1 MQESRVQVGVKKL
14 PMHLQ
19 SSQNR
24 LLIKGGKVVN
34 DDRMFT
40 ADVYIEDGV
49 IRQLGNQLSIPGG
62 VRVIDAAGKM
72 VIPGGVD
79 PHTSFESS
87 YLGIN
92 TSDDFYSGT
101 KAALAGGTTTI
112 INCIAPTQSASILET
127 YEKCR
132 QLADTKV
139 CCDYTVHI
147 VVPQYDAKISK
158 EMELL
163 VKEKGVNSFRVFLSG
178 ACGLLLDDNDLFE
191 ISKQCRNLGAILQV
205 HAENGRLVKIMESK
219 IYNDGITGPEGC
231 LYAHPEMAEVEATH
245 RALSVCD
252 AAGCPLYILQ
262 VTSPK
267 AAYQISE
274 ARLRGNIVVGETLA
288 AALGAD
294 GRHYKNTCWRHAAGY
309 VLYPPLRDNPCT
321 PSELMRYVSTGV
333 LECTASGHC
342 VFKAEQK
349 AIGKDDFRKIP
360 PGVNGAEDRMSI
372 VWEKGVVSGIMDP
385 CKFVAA
391 TSTNAAKVFNLYPQK
406 GRIEVGSDADLVIW
420 DGDATRT
427 ISVKGNHENSDFN
440 IFEGVQCHGVPVVV
454 ITAGR
459 VVLENGELRVTQGA
473 GRFIPVSPFS
483 PYIYERTKRLN
494 LLRSV
499 KPIMRDPYNGP
510 VSTEFTVPTEDVGV
524 KNGTDKIPVG
534 PDGDGLRPRSPTRS
548 GGRNMQESSFSLSG
562 AQYDDGRPIRTA
574 IRTKQ
579 PPGGASNA
587 LW

>member
-1 MQESRVQVGVKKL
+1 MNESRVQVGVKKL

-24 LLIKGGKVVN
+24 LLVKGGKVVN
-34 DDRMFT
+34 DDRMFV
-40 ADVYIEDGV
+40 ADIYIEDGV
-49 IRQLGNQLSIPGG
+49 IRQVGSQLSIPGG
-62 VRVIDAAGKM
+62 VRVIDASGKL

-79 PHTSFESS
+79 PHTCFESS
-87 YLGIN
+87 CFGQA

-101 KAALAGGTTTI
+101 RAALAGGTTTI
-112 INCIAPTQSASILET
+112 INCIAPTQSTSMLDM

-132 QLADTKV
+132 QSADIKA
-139 CCDYTVHI
+139 CCDYAVHI
-147 VVPQYDAKISK
+147 IVPQYDAKISK

-163 VKEKGVNSFRVFLSG
+163 VKEKGVNSFRVFLSDV
-178 ACGLLLDDNDLFE
+178 CGLLMDDGDLFE
-191 ISKQCRNLGAILQV
+191 VSKRCRDLGAVLQV
-205 HAENGRLVKIMESK
+205 HAENGKLVKILESK
-219 IYNDGITGPEGC
+219 MYNDGITGPEGC

-245 RALSVCD
+245 RALSIAD
-252 AAGCPLYILQ
+252 AAGCPVYILQ

-267 AAYQISE
+267 AAHHICE
-274 ARLRGNIVVGETLA
+274 ARWRGNIVVGETLA

-294 GRHYKNTCWRHAAGY
+294 GNHYKHNCWRHAAGY
-309 VLYPPLRDNPCT
+309 VLSPPLRANPNT
-321 PSELMRYVSTGV
+321 PDELMHYVATGV

-360 PGVNGAEDRMSI
+360 SGVNGVEDRLSL
-372 VWEKGVVSGIMDP
+372 VWEKGVISGIMDP
-385 CKFVAA
+385 CKFVAV

-427 ISVKGNHENSDFN
+427 ISVKTNHENVDFN
-440 IFEGVQCHGVPVVV
+440 IFEGVQCHGVPVFV

-459 VVLENGELRVTQGA
+459 VVLEDGELRVSQGA
-473 GRFIPVSPFS
+473 GRFISALPFS
-483 PYIYERTKRLN
+483 PYIYERTKRLK

-499 KPIMRDPYNGP
+499 KPIMRDSYTGP
-510 VSTEFTVPTEDVGV
+510 VSTEFTVPLEDVIV
-524 KNGTDKIPVG
+524 KNGTEKVSAG

-548 GGRNMQESSFSLSG
+548 GGRNMQESSFSLSDLN
-562 AQYDDGRPIRTA
+562 YVVFIIVVLKNSKSR
-574 IRTKQ
+574 KV
-579 PPGGASNA
+579 
-587 LW
+587 L